1 MTLQLDDRSIRRP
14 QGIVSDVLVK
24 VGRLIFPTDFM
35 ILYVNED
42 AEVLIILRLTISF
55 HFLCSLGRPM
65 QEDDTL
71 K

>member
-1 MTLQLDDRSIRRP
+1 M
-14 QGIVSDVLVK
+14 SDVLVK

-65 QEDDTL
+65 QEVIKHFEMKKTSL
-71 K
+71 SSRK